1 MSNRFKKVMLLVGMG
16 GAVFAFGFMPDLGSM
31 GCIRN
36 NNLTNF
42 YQNVGTA
49 ALAETVDSVR
59 DALAPAYPEGGDFD
73 NIVVTPTANFLNS
86 MWTNWVAQQ
95 FPADLDNNAILEQ

>member
-1 MSNRFKKVMLLVGMG
+1 MSNRFKKVMLVVGMG
-16 GAVFAFGFMPDLGSM
+16 GAVLAMGFIPNLGSL
-31 GCIRN
+31 GCVRN
-36 NNLTNF
+36 GDLTNF

-59 DALAPAYPEGGDFD
+59 DALGNTYPEGGDFD
-73 NIVVTPTANFLNS
+73 NIVVTPTSNFLNS

-95 FPADLDNNAILEQ
+95 FPADLDNAAILEQ